1 LGFWIGKGLGAGA
14 LRKIGGS
21 GLERFMAR
29 LERHDILACALIRL
43 VPTAPFMIVNMAL
56 GATSIRLVPFIIG
69 TAIGSAPKIALLAWA
84 GHAVRQISTGGGVL
98 HYLLLALVVASW
110 IGMGFI
116 ARAWMRQ
123 TEPESA
129 E

>member
-1 LGFWIGKGLGAGA
+1 
-14 LRKIGGS
+14 
-21 GLERFMAR
+21 MAR

-56 GATSIRLVPFIIG
+56 GATSIRIAPFVIG

-84 GHAVRQISTGGGVL
+84 GHTVRQISTGGGPL
-98 HYLLLALVVASW
+98 HYLLLTLVVASW
-110 IGMGFI
+110 VCMGFI

-123 TEPESA
+123 SEPEST